1 MVNRFLLT
9 WDKFMP
15 KMHLIN
21 ACGPFTKNKERIQN
35 YKETRDSRYI
45 FQNKLDKACIQGDM
59 ADGDFKDMPRKAVS
73 PKLLCAKEF
82 NIAKNPK
89 YF

>member
-1 MVNRFLLT
+1 MH
-9 WDKFMP
+9 
-15 KMHLIN
+15 KMHLRN
-21 ACGPFTKNKERIQN
+21 TCGPFTKNKEGIQN

-45 FQNKLDKACIQGDM
+45 YQNQLDKACIQHDM
-59 ADGDFKDMPRKAVS
+59 ADGDFKDMPGKAVF
-73 PKLLCAKEF
+73 PNVLCVKVF